1 METAVNTLIVLA
13 AIAVVF
19 LAAIGA
25 FACVFVWKEDQR
37 AKKKMNLTITDIQA
51 QDLIDVMEQRIKEIK
66 STRNPKNMAEA
77 DANIDRAMDDLHS
90 AIHGDT
96 KP

>member
-1 METAVNTLIVLA
+1 
-13 AIAVVF
+13 
-19 LAAIGA
+19 
-25 FACVFVWKEDQR
+25 
-37 AKKKMNLTITDIQA
+37 MNLTITDIQA
-51 QDLIDVMEQRIKEIK
+51 QDMIDVMEQRIKEIK